1 MTVICFHCGEDIEI
15 EGKVSRS
22 EVCPKCSSSVK
33 CCMNCRFYDKS
44 AHNQCLEP
52 AAEWVSVKDRSNFCE
67 YFEPSAQKSDGSVP
81 GEAKKKWNSLF
92 KK

>member
-15 EGKVSRS
+15 EAKVSRS
-22 EVCPKCSSSVK
+22 EVCPKCSSAVK

-52 AAEWVSVKDRSNFCE
+52 AAEWISVKDRSNFCE
-67 YFEPSAQKSDGSVP
+67 YFEPSAQKKAGSVP
-81 GEAKKKWNSLF
+81 GEAKKKWDSLF